1 MSFTTHSGIRRS
13 TRLSKKVSPLDYA
26 TTNVVPETHSV
37 VSETSSVSSQVF
49 TPRRSKRIA
58 ALRVLPDNKSF
69 SQFEQLV
76 DTIVEKKFRFN
87 PVNEIIT
94 HDVSPVQT
102 STSSRCTTRCSTRY
116 PTRDGTRISYAQY
129 FDNESSSSY
138 QHRHTRSKRHYNLRS
153 LRRVDYSSL

>member
-13 TRLSKKVSPLDYA
+13 TRLSKKVSSVDYGMPVA
-26 TTNVVPETHSV
+26 
-37 VSETSSVSSQVF
+37 VSETSSVSSQVS

-58 ALRVLPDNKSF
+58 ALRVLSDNKSF

-94 HDVSPVQT
+94 YDDSVVDDDTDVS
-102 STSSRCTTRCSTRY
+102 STQSRY
-116 PTRDGTRISYAQY
+116 PTRTGTRISYAHY
-129 FDNESSSSY
+129 FDSGHDSVSTS
-138 QHRHTRSKRHYNLRS
+138 RSNRRYNLRT
-153 LRRVDYSSL
+153 LRRVDYGSM

>member
-13 TRLSKKVSPLDYA
+13 TRLSKKVSPLDYG

-37 VSETSSVSSQVF
+37 VPETSSVSSQVS

-94 HDVSPVQT
+94 HTESPVQT
-102 STSSRCTTRCSTRY
+102 STQSRCTTRY

-129 FDNESSSSY
+129 FDNESSSY
-138 QHRHTRSKRHYNLRS
+138 QHRHARSKRHYNLRS

>member
-13 TRLSKKVSPLDYA
+13 TRLSKKVSTLDYG

-37 VSETSSVSSQVF
+37 VSETSSVSSQVS

-58 ALRVLPDNKSF
+58 ALRVLSDNKSF

-94 HDVSPVQT
+94 YSESSVHSPTQ
-102 STSSRCTTRCSTRY
+102 SRY
-116 PTRDGTRISYAQY
+116 PTRAGTRISYAHY
-129 FDNESSSSY
+129 FHNESSSY

>member
-13 TRLSKKVSPLDYA
+13 SRLSKKVSPLDYSTPDA
-26 TTNVVPETHSV
+26 
-37 VSETSSVSSQVF
+37 VSETSSVSSQVS

-58 ALRVLPDNKSF
+58 ALRVLSDNKNF

-94 HDVSPVQT
+94 YDHDVS
-102 STSSRCTTRCSTRY
+102 STQSRY
-116 PTRDGTRISYAQY
+116 PTRDGTRISYAHY
-129 FDNESSSSY
+129 FHSGRDCDSTS
-138 QHRHTRSKRHYNLRS
+138 RSNRRYNLRT
-153 LRRVDYSSL
+153 LRRVDYGSL